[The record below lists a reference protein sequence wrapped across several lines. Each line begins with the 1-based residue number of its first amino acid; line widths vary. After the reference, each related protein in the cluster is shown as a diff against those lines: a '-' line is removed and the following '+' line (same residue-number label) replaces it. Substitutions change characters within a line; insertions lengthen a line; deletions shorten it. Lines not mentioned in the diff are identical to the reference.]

1 MGADARCLI
10 SGGNAAKIA
19 SALRI
24 DARVV
29 DNLVLEGLLKIAG

>member
-1 MGADARCLI
+1 LI

-19 SALRI
+19 EMLRI
-24 DARVV
+24 EARVV